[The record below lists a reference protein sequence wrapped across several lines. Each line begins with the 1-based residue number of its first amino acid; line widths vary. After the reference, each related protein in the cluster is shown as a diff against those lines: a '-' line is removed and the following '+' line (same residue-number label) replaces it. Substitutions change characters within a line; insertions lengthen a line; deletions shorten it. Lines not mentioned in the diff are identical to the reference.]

1 MHGIIGNLPSAKF
14 IFFANDDLTLEP
26 DLNDIK
32 RLLSTNRAFLFKNNG
47 RHRRT
52 INLIDYLITCKDIGL
67 LNGDLETGLCVSYV
81 VRVDSSCQRNE
92 LFELKYYGQIM
103 TYLTLDQN
111 KLTALEKLIKKI
123 SNTQKEL
130 SNTRT
135 TCNCLERAIK
145 SCFDLQIFDLT
156 NSKREMEEI
165 NLQLNSYEEKKLSEI
180 QDEINDWFYKAYWS

>member
-32 RLLSTNRAFLFKNNG
+32 RLLSTNRAFLFKKNG

>member
-14 IFFANDDLTLEP
+14 IFFANDDLTSEP

-67 LNGDLETGLCVSYV
+67 LNGEHETGLCVSYV
-81 VRVDSSCQRNE
+81 VRVDTNCQRNE
-92 LFELKYYGQIM
+92 LFELKYHGQIM
-103 TYLTLDQN
+103 TYLILDQN

-123 SNTQKEL
+123 SKTQKEL
-130 SNTRT
+130 SNTRS
-135 TCNCLERAIK
+135 TCNCLQKAIN
-145 SCFDLQIFDLT
+145 SCFDLKIFDLT
-156 NSKREMEEI
+156 NSKREIEEI
-165 NLQLNSYEEKKLSEI
+165 NLQLNNHEEKVLSEI
-180 QDEINDWFYKAYWS
+180 QDEINDWFNKAYWS

>member
-14 IFFANDDLTLEP
+14 IFFANDDLTSEP

-52 INLIDYLITCKDIGL
+52 INLIDYLITCKDVGL
-67 LNGDLETGLCVSYV
+67 VNDELETGLCVSYV
-81 VRVDSSCQRNE
+81 VRVDSNCQRNE
-92 LFELKYYGQIM
+92 LFELKYHGQIM

-145 SCFDLQIFDLT
+145 SCFDLEIFDLT
-156 NSKREMEEI
+156 NSKHEMKEI
-165 NLQLNSYEEKKLSEI
+165 NLQLKNHEEWKLSEI
-180 QDEINDWFYKAYWS
+180 QAEINNWFLEAHWN